1 MRPSATFHCLL
12 ILHVWKVIKIKE
24 SVEHRNCPAVSTSA
38 ATRRF
43 QAGPWSRKWGPVV
56 ACLSIQ
62 VPKPLSLIPSMTK
75 KKKKVYVYTI
85 FFSLG
90 RAIKAFAQNS
100 AVSTS
105 ILCPVLREESL
116 MTKQSGFL
124 SSITWG
130 SIVLMSFLYLVN
142 EFSKLHPSIFSQ

>member
-1 MRPSATFHCLL
+1 MQPLVGFRLALE
-12 ILHVWKVIKIKE
+12 VE
-24 SVEHRNCPAVSTSA
+24 S
-38 ATRRF
+38 
-43 QAGPWSRKWGPVV
+43 GGPVV

-62 VPKPLSLIPSMTK
+62 VSLSIPLSLILSMTK
-75 KKKKVYVYTI
+75 KKKKEKKDYIYTI

-124 SSITWG
+124 G
-130 SIVLMSFLYLVN
+130 SAT
-142 EFSKLHPSIFSQ
+142 